1 MTNLLDNL
9 LTPQQIAERITAS
22 AGVRITA
29 RTVWEKAKRLGICKK
44 IGRSMLV
51 SVEDIPLLLKEETK
65 EDKAERRESERN
77 ALRPP
82 LERLRKARAAR
93 ERAKK

>member
-9 LTPQQIAERITAS
+9 RTPQQIAERITAS

-29 RTVWEKAKRLGICKK
+29 RTVWEKSRRLGIAKK

-51 SVEDIPLLLKEETK
+51 SIDDIPLLLKEETK
-65 EDKAERRESERN
+65 AERPVLTGAQ
-77 ALRPP
+77 ALSA
-82 LERLRKARAAR
+82 LLKARAFR
-93 ERAKK
+93 LRNPT